1 MGPESACVTHSQTSS
16 GENSGLAQLSAQE
29 VIMTC
34 FTTRMLRLNH
44 VVLATLA
51 FGGAAACAKSDK
63 PADTAATANAPATT
77 TAISGDSMAG
87 HDTSGMQGMAN
98 MTGNADHD
106 FLRMMADHHEGL
118 VVMTQMTENR
128 KDVGTAAADAAKL
141 DAAQSKQ
148 VAQMVTLLEKD
159 FNDRY
164 VPKVMPEHQAM
175 VDDLKTKSGKEY
187 ERTFYQDIIKHH
199 QEAIAMIDAYLPR
212 AKNPMVKQMAE
223 KMKAIQTR
231 QIAEFQQELA
241 KLGA

>member
-1 MGPESACVTHSQTSS
+1 MLVHLTVK
-16 GENSGLAQLSAQE
+16 
-29 VIMTC
+29 VIVMSC
-34 FTTRMLRLNH
+34 FTTRRLRLNH
-44 VVLATLA
+44 RVLAALA
-51 FGGAAACAKSDK
+51 LATSAACAKSDK
-63 PADTAATANAPATT
+63 PTDSAATTASARATT
-77 TAISGDSMAG
+77 TATSGDSMAG

-118 VVMTQMTENR
+118 VVMTQMTAHR

-148 VAQMVTLLEKD
+148 VAQMVGLLEKD
-159 FNDRY
+159 YKDRY

-175 VDDLKTKSGKEY
+175 IDDQKTKSGKED
-187 ERTFYQDIIKHH
+187 ERTFYQDLIKHH
-199 QEAIAMIDAYLPR
+199 QEAITMIDAYLPK

-231 QIAEFQQELA
+231 QIAEFQQKLA

>member
-1 MGPESACVTHSQTSS
+1 
-16 GENSGLAQLSAQE
+16 
-29 VIMTC
+29 
-34 FTTRMLRLNH
+34 MLRLNH

-51 FGGAAACAKSDK
+51 LASASACAKSDK
-63 PADTAATANAPATT
+63 TADTAAATANAPATT
-77 TAISGDSMAG
+77 TATSGDSMAG
-87 HDTSGMQGMAN
+87 HDMSGMQGMAN

-118 VVMTQMTENR
+118 VVMTQMTKNR

-159 FNDRY
+159 FKDRY

-175 VDDLKTKSGKEY
+175 VDDLKTKSGKDY
-187 ERTFYQDIIKHH
+187 ERTFYRDIIKHH
-199 QEAIAMIDAYLPR
+199 QEAIMMIDAYLPR

-223 KMKAIQTR
+223 TMKAIQTR
-231 QIAEFQQELA
+231 QIADYQQKLA
-241 KLGA
+241 KLGAEPR